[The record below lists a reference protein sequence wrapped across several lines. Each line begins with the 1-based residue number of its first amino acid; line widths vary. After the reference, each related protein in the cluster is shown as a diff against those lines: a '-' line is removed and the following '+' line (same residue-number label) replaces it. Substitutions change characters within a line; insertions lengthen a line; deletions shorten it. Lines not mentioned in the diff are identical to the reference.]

1 MTTTNF
7 LGLTTNSQSSGSNT
21 TFLNYR
27 LANSDI
33 SNSNLTKIDTFATGT
48 SASLTSL
55 KVGQIVSVP
64 ATFISSGSYIATA
77 GLLTSY
83 QTNQLINLKLNANN
97 PGATT
102 LNINSLGYKYLKKVD
117 NTNTIIDLVAGDL
130 LAGQYNLFTYDGTQ
144 FVWTAIGGATI
155 SGSSASTTGSNT
167 WLGTN
172 QFGASVGFVTTTISS
187 NTTLDNTHYN
197 VLVDATSAS
206 RIVTLPSPSSMREY
220 TIKKVDSTANIVQ
233 IIGTIDNVA
242 YKNLSSQYASLTVFA
257 DTSGSKWW
265 GK

>member
-1 MTTTNF
+1 MTTTSF
-7 LGLTTNSQSSGSNT
+7 LNLVVTGSTTGSATSFLQSVTDQFGLT
-21 TFLNYR
+21 
-27 LANSDI
+27 
-33 SNSNLTKIDTFATGT
+33 NSNMTKIDTFATGT
-48 SASLTSL
+48 SASLTFL

-64 ATFISSGSYIATA
+64 ATFISSGSYTASA
-77 GLLTSY
+77 GLITSY

-117 NTNTIIDLVAGDL
+117 NTNTIIDLVSGDL
-130 LAGQYNLFTYDGTQ
+130 LAGQYNLFVYDGTQ

-155 SGSSASTTGSNT
+155 SGSSANTSGSNT
-167 WLGTN
+167 WTGTN
-172 QFGASVGFVTTTISS
+172 QFGASVGFVTATISS
-187 NTTLDNTHYN
+187 NTTLNNTYYN

-206 RIVTLPSPSSMREY
+206 RIITLPSPLIMQEY